1 MARLGDVA
9 GVVAFLASEEAGF
22 LTGAVVDV
30 TGMSPDDVMNDTPT
44 WAEALALVLRHL
56 RDETGQD
63 FSHYKRATVLR
74 RIARRMQ
81 VNSIESIPRYLDFLR
96 EHEAEA
102 RALMHDLL
110 IGVTHFFRDQGAFAA
125 LEANIPQLFA
135 GKKPSDELRVWV
147 TGCATGE
154 EAYSIAMLLCEH
166 AERLSEPP
174 SLQIFATDL
183 DEQSI
188 QEAREG
194 VYPTTIDA
202 DVLPERLR
210 EFFVRDNGRYRV
222 KKHIRDKV
230 LFARHNVLSDPAFSR
245 VDLVSCRNLLIYLNR
260 EAQAR
265 VFDVFHFALRAGGVL
280 FIGGAESVDGSHT
293 LFSPLDNHHRIY
305 MRRSVPRPTWRIPT
319 LPARVLAP
327 DRRHA
332 EISRPMLPEMTSGGV
347 EGAGE
352 QSQTSTYKAQQRRS
366 VLFGGYSGG
375 SPPVGT
381 AETWEWDGT
390 SWHQFSMPLSP

>member
-1 MARLGDVA
+1 
-9 GVVAFLASEEAGF
+9 
-22 LTGAVVDV
+22 
-30 TGMSPDDVMNDTPT
+30 
-44 WAEALALVLRHL
+44 
-56 RDETGQD
+56 
-63 FSHYKRATVLR
+63 
-74 RIARRMQ
+74 MQ
-81 VNSIESIPRYLDFLR
+81 VTSIESIPRYLDFLR

-147 TGCATGE
+147 PGCATGE

-245 VDLVSCRNLLIYLNR
+245 VDLVSCRNLLIYL
-260 EAQAR
+260 E
-265 VFDVFHFALRAGGVL
+265 
-280 FIGGAESVDGSHT
+280 
-293 LFSPLDNHHRIY
+293 SPL
-305 MRRSVPRPTWRIPT
+305 
-319 LPARVLAP
+319 
-327 DRRHA
+327 
-332 EISRPMLPEMTSGGV
+332 
-347 EGAGE
+347 
-352 QSQTSTYKAQQRRS
+352 QQRVE
-366 VLFGGYSGG
+366 VLRLVVDVRQPGAQRELLDPVAGLDSPRDEEGRRG
-375 SPPVGT
+375 VSPPPELPVGDRARLAHERRPRRVGRKRVIQDACEVHGRRT
-381 AETWEWDGT
+381 L
-390 SWHQFSMPLSP
+390 LSSS